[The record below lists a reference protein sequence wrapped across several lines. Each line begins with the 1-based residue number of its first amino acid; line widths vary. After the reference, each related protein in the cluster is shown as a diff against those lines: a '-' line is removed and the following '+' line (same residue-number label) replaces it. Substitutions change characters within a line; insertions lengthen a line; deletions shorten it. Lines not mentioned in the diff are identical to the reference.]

1 MCAVVGMVLNSPTT
15 EDFQMAKRVFHESRI
30 RGLHATGISYVK
42 GGKITTEKLAVPAD
56 EFPFEFENYVNE
68 DGNLYLIGHCR
79 YSTSDLQYN
88 QPLGDS
94 SVSIVHNGVV
104 TQELPE
110 NWKELYGYDTETK
123 NDSELIYKTVGESPL
138 EKWEDASISA
148 IELYS
153 DKHIRFYRNGK
164 RPIYL
169 SLIQNGCII
178 TSTMDIAVRAGVL
191 MADELP
197 PNTYYTYDGKTLA
210 QESLTDLINT
220 KDLQKV
226 DYEELSV

>member
-1 MCAVVGMVLNSPTT
+1 MCAVVGMVLKSPTP
-15 EDFQMAKRVFHESRI
+15 EDFQMATRVFHESRI

-94 SVSIVHNGVV
+94 SISIVHNGVV

-138 EKWEDASISA
+138 EKWEDSSISA

-178 TSTMDIAVRAGVL
+178 TSTKDIANRAGIF
-191 MADELP
+191 MSDELP

-210 QESLTDLINT
+210 QESLIALINT
-220 KDLQKV
+220 KDLQEV

>member
-1 MCAVVGMVLNSPTT
+1 MCAVVGMVLRSPTT
-15 EDFQMAKRVFHESRI
+15 EDFQLATRVFHESRI

-94 SVSIVHNGVV
+94 SISIVHNGVV

-138 EKWEDASISA
+138 EKWKDASISA
-148 IELYS
+148 IELYA

-178 TSTMDIAVRAGVL
+178 TSTKDIAIRAGVS
-191 MADELP
+191 MSDELP
-197 PNTYYTYDGKTLA
+197 PNTYYTYDGKSLN
-210 QESLTDLINT
+210 QESLITLINT
-220 KDLQKV
+220 KDLQEV